1 MIHKKGVERQRHNF
15 PQKAFY
21 LVYICSYRWV
31 IFYWYRPL
39 PPILLDP
46 PVSSPFL
53 RRRRAEEDVLIRSD
67 IHGKKCHPLDSS
79 FLLGWVQIWDNV
91 APGGRSQITNFVVL
105 ARRSISTTHR
115 VLVAEERR
123 DQVVPTFQIQPYG
136 FFRHVH
142 EVVVRIIIFNLLEK
156 KL

>member
-1 MIHKKGVERQRHNF
+1 MSHFFIDIGH
-15 PQKAFY
+15 Y
-21 LVYICSYRWV
+21 
-31 IFYWYRPL
+31 
-39 PPILLDP
+39 PPYYYTHQSVALFWDDDTP
-46 PVSSPFL
+46 
-53 RRRRAEEDVLIRSD
+53 RRMFWIRSD

-123 DQVVPTFQIQPYG
+123 DQVVQHFKYNHMV
-136 FFRHVH
+136 FFVMFTRLLLGLLFSISWKKSCKKHV
-142 EVVVRIIIFNLLEK
+142 VQCNDTMFIDQRQQR
-156 KL
+156 